1 MAKKAVFVNMGFD
14 PTATL
19 EIISATSLSS
29 DDLLVLVYPK
39 TTDELSRLRNEQAR
53 TQIRNYVNALRT
65 SGREIELRE
74 TELELTDTSGGI
86 DELLEM
92 LMDLKR
98 RGFYVYFELT
108 GGVRAITVIMCLL
121 SAWFPH
127 LVDELT
133 YVIEVT
139 RVRKSIPV
147 ISPAQLSSKTVLS
160 VLSYLAEKRQARR
173 RDICEALGVS
183 ESRVSR
189 IVSFLKRLGVVE
201 ERLRVVSLS
210 DKFSHYIPIFK
221 NLKNFL
227 QGDERILS
235 NLQDKKD

>member
-29 DDLLVLVYPK
+29 NDLLVLVYPR
-39 TTDELSRLRNEQAR
+39 TTDDISRLRNEQAR
-53 TQIRNYVNALRT
+53 TQIKNYVNALKTTGR
-65 SGREIELRE
+65 GIELREIEL
-74 TELELTDTSGGI
+74 ELSDTSSDI
-86 DELLEM
+86 DELLGI

-108 GGVRAITVIMCLL
+108 GGVRAITVTMCLL
-121 SAWFPH
+121 SVWFPN

-160 VLSYLAEKRQARR
+160 VLSFLAEKRQAKRK
-173 RDICEALGVS
+173 DISEALDVS

-189 IVSFLKRLGVVE
+189 IVSFLKKLGIVE
-201 ERLRVVSLS
+201 ERLRVISLN
-210 DKFSHYIPIFK
+210 DRFAHYTPIFK
-221 NLKNFL
+221 NLKNIL
-227 QGDERILS
+227 QSDERILS